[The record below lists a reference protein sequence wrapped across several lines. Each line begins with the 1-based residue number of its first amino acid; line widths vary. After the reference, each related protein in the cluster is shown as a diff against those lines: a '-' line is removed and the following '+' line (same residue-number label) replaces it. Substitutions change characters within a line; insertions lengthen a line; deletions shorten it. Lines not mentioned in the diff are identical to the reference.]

1 MICNRVGPT
10 EVNIDEQ
17 IKYMETAIAAK
28 CDGIFTSALV
38 PDSFEAVINR
48 AMDQGIPVV
57 LIDADAPASKRIVYA
72 GTSNYDAGY
81 TAGQT
86 MIEATDGHAT
96 IGIIT
101 GTIDQQS
108 LIDRMDGFKAAIK
121 DQPDMRVVVTEA
133 SDNDL
138 TKATEKAQSILTS
151 YPEINAI
158 FGTTGSDALGASLVL
173 KERGVS
179 AEQFKIIGFDDLED
193 TLNGI
198 RDSYIYA
205 TMVQNTY
212 AMGWNAVEILYQ
224 IHQGQYTKEKIEG
237 KDIID
242 TGVQVGVLVI
252 DRKKN
257 CAVAAALNYNMVFR
271 QAAAGR

>member
-1 MICNRVGPT
+1 M
-10 EVNIDEQ
+10 
-17 IKYMETAIAAK
+17 
-28 CDGIFTSALV
+28 
-38 PDSFEAVINR
+38 
-48 AMDQGIPVV
+48 
-57 LIDADAPASKRIVYA
+57 
-72 GTSNYDAGY
+72 
-81 TAGQT
+81 
-86 MIEATDGHAT
+86 
-96 IGIIT
+96 
-101 GTIDQQS
+101 
-108 LIDRMDGFKAAIK
+108 
-121 DQPDMRVVVTEA
+121 TEA

-198 RDSYIYA
+198 RDGYIYA

-242 TGVQVGVLVI
+242 TGVQVVTSANV
-252 DRKKN
+252 DTYKEQK
-257 CAVAAALNYNMVFR
+257 
-271 QAAAGR
+271 